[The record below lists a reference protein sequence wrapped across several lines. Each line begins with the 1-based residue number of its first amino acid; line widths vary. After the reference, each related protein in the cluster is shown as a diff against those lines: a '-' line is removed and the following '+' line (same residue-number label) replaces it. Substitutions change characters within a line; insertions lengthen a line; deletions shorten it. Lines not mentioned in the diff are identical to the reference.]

1 LTSIRD
7 SEELAKLF
15 DEQDE
20 AVKWTIESVIR
31 EARKASAKVGLS
43 GQDPRDKSQTCRVP
57 CRVWHLFHVRKP

>member
-31 EARKASAKVGLS
+31 EARKASAKVDGCW
-43 GQDPRDKSQTCRVP
+43 PRRRRRRLLC
-57 CRVWHLFHVRKP
+57 